1 MKITPEKERKYLFL
15 CDRKS
20 CHKCIMSED
29 SSFKGAEWC
38 KAAYT
43 DNIECAKNFRAVK
56 MRGDDSEEIV
66 YVEKYQLNDD
76 TDNSNE
82 RYSNI
87 LISAIALII
96 AIISIFIRII

>member
-1 MKITPEKERKYLFL
+1 
-15 CDRKS
+15 
-20 CHKCIMSED
+20 MSED
-29 SSFKGAEWC
+29 SNFKGAERC
-38 KAAYT
+38 TSVYT
-43 DNIECAKNFRAVK
+43 DNIECAKNFRAVR

-96 AIISIFIRII
+96 AIISIVFRFI

>member
-1 MKITPEKERKYLFL
+1 MPEKEKKYMFL

-29 SSFKGAEWC
+29 GSFKGAEWC
-38 KAAYT
+38 KCVYT

-56 MRGDDSEEIV
+56 MRGDDSEEII

-96 AIISIFIRII
+96 AIISVVIRFI

>member
-1 MKITPEKERKYLFL
+1 
-15 CDRKS
+15 
-20 CHKCIMSED
+20 MSED
-29 SSFKGAEWC
+29 SNFKGAEWC
-38 KAAYT
+38 TSVYT

-66 YVEKYQLNDD
+66 YVEKYQLHDD

-96 AIISIFIRII
+96 VIISIFIRII

>member
-1 MKITPEKERKYLFL
+1 MPEKERKYLFL

-29 SSFKGAEWC
+29 SNFKGAEWC
-38 KAAYT
+38 TSVYT
-43 DNIECAKNFRAVK
+43 DNIECAKNFCAVK

-66 YVEKYQLNDD
+66 YVEKYQLHDD

-96 AIISIFIRII
+96 AIISIVIRFI

>member
-1 MKITPEKERKYLFL
+1 
-15 CDRKS
+15 
-20 CHKCIMSED
+20 MSED
-29 SSFKGAEWC
+29 SNFKGAERC
-38 KAAYT
+38 TSVYT
-43 DNIECAKNFRAVK
+43 DNIECAKNFRDVK

-76 TDNSNE
+76 TGNSNE